1 MLKIVRKLFLAIIIA
16 LDIASLLATPA
27 PLP

>member
-1 MLKIVRKLFLAIIIA
+1 MLKIVRKLFLITIIA
-16 LDIASLLATPA
+16 LGIASLLATPA